1 MKNTH
6 RLAARLVA
14 TTAAAAAVVSMTAT
28 GAQAATT
35 FTPTGGPNITFTG
48 DTVSFTD
55 IPAEQTLTCEVFD
68 LSGTVVN
75 SGVSR
80 AYGANA
86 GDLTDLTSSGC
97 TNPIAGSTTVT
108 PTGDWGVTITGDATG
123 SAWPAQLTN
132 VTADV
137 TAAGCSF
144 DVAGTAAGTFDD
156 STQVFD
162 PVSGPSGLTIS
173 TPPVGATCP
182 LLGVEQGDPIEVNG
196 TWTASPALDISNP

>member
-6 RLAARLVA
+6 RLAARLA
-14 TTAAAAAVVSMTAT
+14 AITAAAAAVVSMTAT
-28 GAQAATT
+28 GAQAATS
-35 FTPTGGPNITFTG
+35 FTPTGGPSVTFTG
-48 DTVSFTD
+48 NSVSFTD
-55 IPAEQTLTCEVFD
+55 IPAGQTLTCTVFN

-86 GDLTDLTSSGC
+86 GNLTTLTSSGC

-108 PTGDWGVTITGDATG
+108 PTGTWGVTITGDATG
-123 SAWPAQLTN
+123 SVWPAKLTGVN
-132 VTADV
+132 VDV

-144 DVAGTAAGTFDD
+144 DAAGTASGTFND

-162 PVSGPSGLTIS
+162 PQSGPSGLTIS
-173 TPPVGATCP
+173 TTPVGLTCG
-182 LLGVEQGDPIEVNG
+182 LLGVELGDEIEVNG